1 MKLARQRNKYDIF
14 KKNSSPSWLQSIFKK
29 PTTPTKSSIVQSY
42 TVNKIPEF
50 TYKEVKGQHKSGKID
65 DTKNLIM
72 ITSKD
77 MSSVIK
83 CDIVTE
89 WLRHLGI
96 IGLDNKVVDLAVI
109 SDFIPKPE
117 QRYFYII
124 TLSKKLTVV
133 PIEYDYIQTP
143 LEFLDIDSGF
153 KFKSKK

>member
-1 MKLARQRNKYDIF
+1 MIIL
-14 KKNSSPSWLQSIFKK
+14 KKNSSPSWLQSMFKK
-29 PTTPTKSSIVQSY
+29 PATPTKSSIVRSY
-42 TVNKIPEF
+42 TVNKIPEL
-50 TYKEVKGQHKSGKID
+50 TYKEVEGQYKSGKID

-96 IGLDNKVVDLAVI
+96 IGLDNKVVDLDVI
-109 SDFIPKPE
+109 SDFIHQPE
-117 QRYFYII
+117 ERYFYII
-124 TLSKKLTVV
+124 TLSNKLNVV
-133 PIEYDYIQTP
+133 PVGYGYIQTP
-143 LEFLDIDSGF
+143 LEFFSIDYNF